1 MRAACGLLLLP
12 SLAFAEP
19 RVVVSVIPAIT
30 SNRIETDDDA
40 GRRLDVGIQLGLG
53 YRIQPRIALGVHG
66 ATTRSERRDS
76 YFANGTDWYDD
87 YKYTSKQLGL
97 SATFALTDRIWMAPW
112 LGTQIV
118 NERGD
123 EMSSR
128 YHQFAFGL
136 GVGRDVVT
144 AGRTRLTIYAGLSL
158 ALDDAGRRPDDTPL
172 HPSQNTFW
180 MGIGYR
186 TW

>member
-1 MRAACGLLLLP
+1 MRAACGVLLLP
-12 SLAFAEP
+12 TLVFAEP

-40 GRRLDVGIQLGLG
+40 GRRFDAGIQLGLG

-76 YFANGTDWYDD
+76 YFANGTDYYDD
-87 YKYTSKQLGL
+87 YQYTSKQLGV
-97 SATFALTDRIWMAPW
+97 SGTFALTDRMWIAPW
-112 LGTQIV
+112 LGMQFV
-118 NERGD
+118 NERG
-123 EMSSR
+123 EMSSSYR
-128 YHQFAFGL
+128 QLALGFGA
-136 GVGRDVVT
+136 GRDVVT
-144 AGRTRLTIYAGLSL
+144 SGQHRLTIYAGLSL
-158 ALDDAGRRPDDTPL
+158 ALDDAGRRDDDTPL

-180 MGIGYR
+180 IGIGYR